1 MPYDRATVRQSDRTT
16 ERPYDRTTERPYDR
30 AKPNK
35 TPRISQKPQFMSILQ
50 CGKKPNF
57 CKKNSKKFLNPKNP
71 QDPPNTF
78 LNQTKLQNP
87 SKPQFM
93 NILQCG
99 KKPNF
104 LKKNEKKIF

>member
-1 MPYDRATVRQSDRTT
+1 MV
-16 ERPYDRTTERPYDR
+16 
-30 AKPNK
+30 KNLIFVKNK
-35 TPRISQKPQFMSILQ
+35 K
-50 CGKKPNF
+50 
-57 CKKNSKKFLNPKNP
+57 SKKFLNPKNP

-104 LKKNEKKIF
+104 LKKKMKNFFLTPYPSKKPQKTFPKPPRNLPKYLKTQL